1 MVQKLTAAFF
11 LMLSLALAQGARP
24 DTSMHCLLTGHEDCC
39 IEVAGEMVCTE
50 DCCEPATEDCCLV
63 LEDEAPTFLVPEK
76 KPVPGPLFL
85 AILPDPTPGLEI
97 GATEAREITRSLVP
111 DPPPWEGR
119 TRLAWLER
127 RLI

>member
-24 DTSMHCLLTGHEDCC
+24 DASVHCLLTGHEDCC
-39 IEVAGEMVCTE
+39 VEIGGEMVCTE
-50 DCCEPATEDCCLV
+50 GCCEPTGEDCCLV
-63 LEDEAPTFLVPEK
+63 LEEESPAFLVPEK

-85 AILPDPTPGLEI
+85 ATLPDPTLDLEI
-97 GATEAREITRSLVP
+97 GFPEAREIARLQIP
-111 DPPPWEGR
+111 DPPPREGR
-119 TRLAWLER
+119 TLLAWFER